1 MICKI
6 SLLLPKRK
14 LLEVV
19 KNMEDVTLKNDI
31 SRQLVDSEFVDAT
44 PPEVPE
50 ILKYGFQGFWL
61 SKFLENPN

>member
-1 MICKI
+1 
-6 SLLLPKRK
+6 
-14 LLEVV
+14 
-19 KNMEDVTLKNDI
+19 MEDVTLKNDI